1 MVASRVTLAPR
12 SAPISAHAATP
23 GRHSSARGI
32 GPRPKRVYGRP
43 MDMPDSTFARLDAQ
57 IEDPLG
63 WRGLALLALV
73 LTVAAMSAGLLI
85 GGA

>member
-1 MVASRVTLAPR
+1 MA
-12 SAPISAHAATP
+12 ISAHAGTP
-23 GRHSSARGI
+23 ARRSFDRGI
-32 GPRPKRVYGRP
+32 GVACLCAYGRA